1 MSQNEMEMEV
11 FYEDR
16 EVEKRERLFME
27 FNTLSVVYGKPSEN
41 FLKDSAL
48 KQSIAAEKKYYPKER
63 GFATANQ
70 EKLLEKEDENAQPTG
85 G

>member
-1 MSQNEMEMEV
+1 MEV

-27 FNTLSVVYGKPSEN
+27 FNTLSVVYGRPSEN
-41 FLKDSAL
+41 FLKDTAL
-48 KQSIAAEKKYYPKER
+48 KQSIAAEKKNYPKER
-63 GFATANQ
+63 GFVTANQ
-70 EKLLEKEDENAQPTG
+70 EKLLGEEEKVNQPAG

>member
-1 MSQNEMEMEV
+1 MNQNEMEMEV

-41 FLKDSAL
+41 FLKDAAL
-48 KQSIAAEKKYYPKER
+48 KHSMAAEKKYYPKDR
-63 GFATANQ
+63 GFTNAN
-70 EKLLEKEDENAQPTG
+70 
-85 G
+85 